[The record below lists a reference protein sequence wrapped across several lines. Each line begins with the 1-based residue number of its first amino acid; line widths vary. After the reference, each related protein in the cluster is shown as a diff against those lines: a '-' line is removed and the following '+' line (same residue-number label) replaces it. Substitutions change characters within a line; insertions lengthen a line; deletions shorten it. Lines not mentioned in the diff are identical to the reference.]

1 MTPRDR
7 EALGRMIECID
18 IVDGYVERGGAT
30 WTEDGMV
37 VDAVAK
43 RIEEIGEVAKR
54 IAPETLA
61 SMPEVNWRG
70 LKGIREVLAH
80 DYDELDAEILA
91 EVVRDKLPAVR
102 EAVDRV
108 LRSG

>member
-7 EALGRMIECID
+7 EALGRLIECID
-18 IVDGYVERGGAT
+18 AIDGYVERGGAA
-30 WTEDGMV
+30 WTGDGMV

-54 IAPETLA
+54 VAPETLA

-70 LKGIREVLAH
+70 LKGIREVIAH
-80 DYDELDAEILA
+80 DCDEIEPEILA
-91 EVVRDKLPAVR
+91 DVVRDKLPAVR
-102 EAVDRV
+102 DVVDRA
-108 LRSG
+108 LRAG

>member
-1 MTPRDR
+1 MV
-7 EALGRMIECID
+7 ECID
-18 IVDGYVERGGAT
+18 TIDGYVERGGAA
-30 WTEDGMV
+30 WIEDGMV

-70 LKGIREVLAH
+70 LKGIREVIAH
-80 DYDELDAEILA
+80 DYDEIEPEILA
-91 EVVRDKLPAVR
+91 DVVRDKLPAVR